1 MNDTIIKQLDHRTIR
16 EFKNEPIPQETIA
29 LLMEV
34 ASRTATSG
42 NTQAA
47 SIIHITDPEIKRQI
61 SQISKQE
68 YIARSPLLLIFIV
81 DQYRNHQIAL
91 EQGITSDG
99 AAGMDGFFQSFTDA
113 CLMAQ
118 NVVTAAESMNCGT
131 LYLGSILNDSSA
143 LTKLLDLPQLT
154 FPVIG
159 LAIGIPNQNPELKPR
174 MPMELRLFE
183 NKYVRFD
190 HYLVKLKDYDKL
202 MQSYYDLRDTNRRV
216 DSFSLQVAKKAV
228 NPNLRR
234 AEIMNIIRAQG
245 FDFKL
250 KPIEEK

>member
-1 MNDTIIKQLDHRTIR
+1 MNDTIAKQLDHRTIR

-34 ASRTATSG
+34 ARRTATSS
-42 NTQAA
+42 NTQAV
-47 SIIHITDPEIKRQI
+47 SIIHITDPKIKHQI
-61 SQISKQE
+61 SAISNQE
-68 YIARSPLLLIFIV
+68 YVARAPLLLIFIV

-91 EQGITSDG
+91 EQGVISNG
-99 AAGMDGFFQSFTDA
+99 AAGMDGFFQSYTDA

-118 NVVTAAESMNCGT
+118 NVVTAAESMDYGT
-131 LYLGSILNDSSA
+131 LFLGSILNDSAA

-154 FPVIG
+154 FPVLG
-159 LAIGIPNQNPELKPR
+159 LAIGIPNQNPDLKPR
-174 MPMELRLFE
+174 MPMALRLFE
-183 NKYVRFD
+183 NRYVRFD
-190 HYLVKLKDYDKL
+190 HYLAQLKEYDEL

-228 NPNLRR
+228 NPSLRR

-250 KPIEEK
+250 KPSEEK